1 MALVMYRILLITQ
14 YNFHFMQA
22 SNEEIVFVYTIYL
35 NQNEKFS
42 CRKKGHKSLT
52 FVFSLILSN
61 LLSLKYSFFK
71 SYIMCI
77 KKVSSIN
84 LKSKT
89 KGWFLLVWVFLSDKS
104 INYLKLLKALYSC
117 LESVNCLVYCSH
129 TSMFGAYINHVT
141 KLFSQLL

>member
-1 MALVMYRILLITQ
+1 
-14 YNFHFMQA
+14 
-22 SNEEIVFVYTIYL
+22 
-35 NQNEKFS
+35 
-42 CRKKGHKSLT
+42 
-52 FVFSLILSN
+52 
-61 LLSLKYSFFK
+61 
-71 SYIMCI
+71 MCI

-141 KLFSQLL
+141 QVIQPTSVQTFFTSNIGTCIKLHPILLKLFLK

>member
-1 MALVMYRILLITQ
+1 
-14 YNFHFMQA
+14 
-22 SNEEIVFVYTIYL
+22 
-35 NQNEKFS
+35 
-42 CRKKGHKSLT
+42 
-52 FVFSLILSN
+52 
-61 LLSLKYSFFK
+61 
-71 SYIMCI
+71 MCI
-77 KKVSSIN
+77 KKVSLIN

-141 KLFSQLL
+141 QVIQPTSVI